1 MLHIYTFL
9 NAMLAEREE
18 KGATATEYAL
28 IVAVIALVIV
38 GAMTIFGS
46 TLNGFWSRLTGS
58 LSGAAG

>member
-9 NAMLAEREE
+9 NALLAEREE

-38 GAMTIFGS
+38 GAMTIFGT
-46 TLNGFWSRLTGS
+46 TLSGFWTRLTNS
-58 LSGAAG
+58 LNTAG

>member
-38 GAMTIFGS
+38 GAMSLFG
-46 TLNGFWSRLTGS
+46 TALDGLWDRLTGS
-58 LSGAAG
+58 INAAGS

>member
-46 TLNGFWSRLTGS
+46 TLNGFWQELTSS
-58 LSGAAG
+58 LTAAG